1 MKRVYAEI
9 GLGNGSFLS
18 TEIEENG
25 KEYRISEFIKPQ
37 KIDDYYLRIWVLK
50 RIFIFSTKDG
60 LKTSRKDI
68 NKFKIVLGFGGFVV

>member
-68 NKFKIVLGFGGFVV
+68 NKLKIVLGFGGFVV